1 METLTL
7 TDQQGVR
14 IAELPEDY
22 RVIGIDRS
30 APFVRKPTGQILR
43 IQQNGYLIA
52 ATIAAKRRLAGG
64 LPTRTSWIRRTASS
78 PLPFLAGGSW
88 PST

>member
-7 TDQQGVR
+7 TDQQGLR

-22 RVIGIDRS
+22 RVIGVDRN

-43 IQQNGYLIA
+43 IQQDGNLTA
-52 ATIAAKRRLAGG
+52 ATTEATDRLAGKEVDQAEHIG
-64 LPTRTSWIRRTASS
+64 VHGATPYTSVV
-78 PLPFLAGGSW
+78 G
-88 PST
+88 

>member
-7 TDQQGVR
+7 TDQQGLG

-43 IQQNGYLIA
+43 IERNGHLIA

-64 LPTRTSWIRRTASS
+64 RADE
-78 PLPFLAGGSW
+78 AGGFASG
-88 PST
+88 PSLATPYTNVLD